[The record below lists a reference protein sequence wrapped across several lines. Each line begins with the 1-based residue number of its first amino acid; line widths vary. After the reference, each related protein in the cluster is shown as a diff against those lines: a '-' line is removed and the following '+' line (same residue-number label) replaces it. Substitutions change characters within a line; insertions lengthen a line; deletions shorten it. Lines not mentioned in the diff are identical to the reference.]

1 MKILMVSDSSNQTSL
16 GKNLEEALL
25 KTLKENNYDLKHYN
39 VSNVEMKK
47 CIGCFNCWV
56 KTPGLCIFDD
66 ITRDIADADVNSDLY
81 IILNEV
87 KYGGYSSKIKKV
99 LDRSICKI
107 LPFFKEVNGETHH
120 APRYDKYPDLFFIGY
135 GDNITQKEEQ
145 DFKNLNQANAIN
157 FQVEKAETQICRQQ
171 EQVEASVLMVLDHIK
186 KIGGEVK

>member
-1 MKILMVSDSSNQTSL
+1 MKILIVSDSSATL
-16 GKNLEEALL
+16 GKTLEEALL
-25 KTLKENNYDLKHYN
+25 KALKENNYVFKHYN
-39 VSNVEMKK
+39 VSAAEMKK

-56 KTPGLCIFDD
+56 KTPGVCIFDD
-66 ITRDIADADVNSDLY
+66 ITRDIAEADVNSDLY
-81 IILNEV
+81 IILNEI

-99 LDRSICKI
+99 LDRSICKL
-107 LPFFKEVNGETHH
+107 LPFFKEVNGEMHH

-157 FQVEKAETQICRQQ
+157 FQVEKAKTQICRQR

-186 KIGGEVK
+186 KIGGEE